1 MSKYAANAMLAARI
15 SLMNEIANLCEKLG
29 ADVEHVRRGVGL
41 DERIGRAFLFPGV
54 GYGGSCFPK
63 DVKALVQMAG
73 ANEVPPR
80 MLRAIDEV
88 NTDQKRVLF
97 AKLERHFEGRLNGLR
112 VAVWGLSF
120 KPRTDDMRE
129 APSVTLIEALLSA
142 GAEVHAH
149 DPEAI
154 GQAKRLFGDRVHFH
168 DVAYDALEGADALVI
183 VTEWQEF
190 KQPDFV
196 RMRKLLRQ
204 PVILDGRNLYD
215 LEHMARL
222 GFTYYAIGR
231 PAVRQG

>member
-1 MSKYAANAMLAARI
+1 
-15 SLMNEIANLCEKLG
+15 
-29 ADVEHVRRGVGL
+29 
-41 DERIGRAFLFPGV
+41 
-54 GYGGSCFPK
+54 
-63 DVKALVQMAG
+63 
-73 ANEVPPR
+73 
-80 MLRAIDEV
+80 
-88 NTDQKRVLF
+88 
-97 AKLERHFEGRLNGLR
+97 
-112 VAVWGLSF
+112 
-120 KPRTDDMRE
+120 MRE